1 MEYGI
6 ETVAQNP
13 QVITIIIVIILG
25 IVALFA
31 LWAFSRMLASRREL
45 DKQRLAL
52 DAELYK
58 LEKFASMKK
67 KEKMGDVGSR
77 AESFWPKRDDDQAGL
92 SSQPTAV
99 EQPGPASESQ
109 PEAQQSNE
117 EEDEFADIRRENL
130 VKDWGEN
137 D

>member
-13 QVITIIIVIILG
+13 QVITIIIVVILG

-31 LWAFSRMLASRREL
+31 LWALSRMLAGRRDLE
-45 DKQRLAL
+45 KQRLAL

-67 KEKMGDVGSR
+67 KEKMGDVESR

-92 SSQPTAV
+92 SSQPAAV
-99 EQPGPASESQ
+99 EQSGPASESQ

-130 VKDWGEN
+130 VKDWSEN

>member
-6 ETVAQNP
+6 ETAAQNP
-13 QVITIIIVIILG
+13 QVITIIIVVTLG

-31 LWAFSRMLASRREL
+31 LWAFSRMLAGRRDLER
-45 DKQRLAL
+45 QRLAL

-67 KEKMGDVGSR
+67 KEKMGDVESV
-77 AESFWPKRDDDQAGL
+77 AESFWPKRDNDKPAQP
-92 SSQPTAV
+92 SQPAAV
-99 EQPGPASESQ
+99 EPSGPASEGQ
-109 PEAQQSNE
+109 PEARQSDE

-137 D
+137 N

>member
-13 QVITIIIVIILG
+13 QVITIIIVVILG

-31 LWAFSRMLASRREL
+31 LWALSRMLAGRRDLE
-45 DKQRLAL
+45 KQRLAL

-67 KEKMGDVGSR
+67 KEMMGDVESR
-77 AESFWPKRDDDQAGL
+77 PESFWPKRDDDQPAL
-92 SSQPTAV
+92 PSQPAAV